1 MPYFPSQA
9 GRCYRPRRF
18 SLCDLPR
25 RRGGA
30 TAPAFQFSVTYLAGG
45 GGCYRPPGLSGGEVL
60 PSPAFQVSVT
70 YLAGGE
76 GATAPA
82 FQVSVTDAAWMGV
95 AVSAF
100 LPLRHGVIA
109 SRPFG

>member
-30 TAPAFQFSVTYLAGG
+30 TV
-45 GGCYRPPGLSGGEVL
+45 PGVS
-60 PSPAFQVSVT
+60 VSVT

-76 GATAPA
+76 VLPPRPFRRGGATVPGVSVSVTYLAGGEVLPSPA

-100 LPLRHGVIA
+100 LPLRHSVIA